1 MACTTLKTCNEE
13 VHFKPIHLMKKSIVQ
28 SPSYKWWVVAM
39 LWFICFFNYADR
51 QAISSV
57 FAALEKEFGF
67 TATQLGYIGSAF
79 GYVYGA
85 CAILAGFVGD
95 RVARRHLILGGC
107 LFWSFVT
114 VATAWCSKAWQFV
127 AVRALEGLGETF
139 YFPASMSMVSDYHSR
154 KTRSR
159 AMSFHQSSVY
169 AGTVLGSWVAAL
181 LAEHYNWRYGFYV
194 FGGAG
199 FILAIILYRFL
210 IEPTRGASEA
220 VISVNEPPVSFRV
233 AVGDVVR
240 RPTAWALM
248 MAFVLA
254 NFVATIFLTW
264 TPKFLMDKFDFKMS
278 TAGLSGAAFIHL
290 ASAFA
295 VPFAGA
301 FADKLAERFVGG
313 RILAQAGGLLLG
325 ATFVFFVGSTTSV
338 AVLLASMVAF
348 GLCKGFYDA
357 GIFASLYDVV
367 PPRSRSTAAGMMN
380 TVGWG
385 LGSFGPLLT
394 GYYTDHGSH
403 GSKLENMSHFIAYS
417 GLAYIVGGGLLLLA
431 GLYLVRRD
439 YAGDLPGSA
448 GGAH

>member
-1 MACTTLKTCNEE
+1 MNT
-13 VHFKPIHLMKKSIVQ
+13 KPAL
-28 SPSYKWWVVAM
+28 SPSYKWWVVFM

-57 FAALEKEFGF
+57 FSALQKEFRFTDTELGF
-67 TATQLGYIGSAF
+67 IGSAF

-114 VATAWCSKAWQFV
+114 VMTAWCAKAWQFI

-139 YFPASMSMVSDYHSR
+139 YFPASMSLVSDYHSR

-181 LAEHYNWRYGFYV
+181 LAQHYNWRYGFYL

-199 FILAIILYRFL
+199 FVLAIVLYRYL
-210 IEPTRGASEA
+210 VEPPRGASEQ
-220 VISVNEPPVSFRV
+220 VVVTDEKPVSFWV

-240 RPTAWALM
+240 RPTAWVLM
-248 MAFVLA
+248 VTFVLA

-264 TPKFLMDKFDFKMS
+264 TPKFLMDKFDFKMA

-295 VPFAGA
+295 GPLAGTL
-301 FADKLAERFVGG
+301 ADKLAQRYVGG

-325 ATFVFFVGSTTSV
+325 ATFVFLVGSTTSV
-338 AVLLASMVAF
+338 TVLLASMVVF
-348 GLCKGFYDA
+348 GLCKGCYDA

-367 PPRSRSTAAGMMN
+367 PPRSRATAAGLMN

-394 GYYTDHGSH
+394 GWYTDHGPH

-417 GLAYIVGGGLLLLA
+417 SSAYVIGSVLLLVGGLV
-431 GLYLVRRD
+431 LVRKD
-439 YAGDLPGSA
+439 YAGNLA
-448 GGAH
+448 GGKPLAH

>member
-1 MACTTLKTCNEE
+1 MNSKFSQA
-13 VHFKPIHLMKKSIVQ
+13 
-28 SPSYKWWVVAM
+28 PSYKWWVVFM

-57 FAALEKEFGF
+57 FSALQREFRFTDTELGF
-67 TATQLGYIGSAF
+67 IGSAF

-85 CAILAGFVGD
+85 CAILAGYVGD

-114 VATAWCSKAWQFV
+114 VTTAWCAKAWQFI

-139 YFPASMSMVSDYHSR
+139 YFPASMSLVSDYHSH

-169 AGTVLGSWVAAL
+169 TGTVLGSWAAAW
-181 LAEHYNWRYGFYV
+181 LAQHYNWRYGFYL

-199 FILAIILYRFL
+199 FVLAIILYRYL
-210 IEPTRGASEA
+210 VEPPRGASEQ
-220 VISVNEPPVSFRV
+220 VVSTEEQPVSFWV

-240 RPTAWALM
+240 RPTSWFLM
-248 MAFVLA
+248 LTFVLA

-295 VPFAGA
+295 VPLAGTL
-301 FADKLAERFVGG
+301 ADKLAQRFVGG

-325 ATFVFFVGSTTSV
+325 ATFVFLVGSTTSV
-338 AVLLASMVAF
+338 TVLLSSMVVF
-348 GLCKGFYDA
+348 GLCKGCYDA

-367 PPRSRSTAAGMMN
+367 PPRSRATAAGLMN

-394 GYYTDHGSH
+394 GWYTDHGPH

-417 GLAYIVGGGLLLLA
+417 SSAYVIGGALLLVA
-431 GLYLVRRD
+431 GLILVRRD
-439 YAGDLPGSA
+439 YAGYLASGKPLA
-448 GGAH
+448 R